1 MEKIFTSVGYAIK
14 SFSIF
19 SWLSVVLMIAVW
31 HHIFERLS
39 WENIGKTKSSVWR
52 KGVGGIQ
59 LSVRVVIHGFV
70 KSVVE

>member
-1 MEKIFTSVGYAIK
+1 
-14 SFSIF
+14 
-19 SWLSVVLMIAVW
+19 MIAVW

>member
-1 MEKIFTSVGYAIK
+1 MEKIFTNVGSAIK

-31 HHIFERLS
+31 HHIFERS
-39 WENIGKTKSSVWR
+39 WENIGKTKSSVWI